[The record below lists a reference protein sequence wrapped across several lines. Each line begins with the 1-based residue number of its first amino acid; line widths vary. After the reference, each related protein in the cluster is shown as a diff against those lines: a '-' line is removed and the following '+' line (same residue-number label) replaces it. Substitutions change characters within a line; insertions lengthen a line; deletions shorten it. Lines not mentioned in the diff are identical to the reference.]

1 MDWFL
6 DDRDLCLERVK
17 YRFTKWMPL
26 KKYNFDFL
34 NIFFKMNF
42 PAGIN
47 LFKIVL
53 LFLLLTLNK

>member
-1 MDWFL
+1 MTGTSVL
-6 DDRDLCLERVK
+6 KELSIVLLNE
-17 YRFTKWMPL
+17 MPL
-26 KKYNFDFL
+26 KKYNFDYL
-34 NIFFKMNF
+34 SIFFKMNF